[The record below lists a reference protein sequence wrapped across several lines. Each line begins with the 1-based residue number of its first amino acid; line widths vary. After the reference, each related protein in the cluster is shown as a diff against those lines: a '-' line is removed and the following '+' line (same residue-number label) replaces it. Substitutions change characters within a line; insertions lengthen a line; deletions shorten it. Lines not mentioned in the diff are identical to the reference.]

1 MKDNNLTHKFWA
13 RAVAFC
19 LFCVTAAV
27 LACCIA
33 GVVYCYS
40 KEWYD
45 AGLNVTF
52 TTEGEEW
59 DYVINGTDAIMTDK
73 TGLKELAYKNRVGM
87 IAYGFA
93 AGIAAL
99 ACFVFLLC
107 SAAHRNGTEEC
118 VPLRQDRIPYDLY
131 LLLAI
136 PLEVGLCWGLFEFLA
151 YGLDTLKAVAA
162 ALLAV
167 CIAGVFMALC
177 MTTAARIKT
186 GTLLKNTLTYRL
198 CAWIYRLCTGVK
210 TGAGRMVD
218 GIRGEWRLSLALAGY
233 LLINA
238 LFALLLLTHA
248 SFFAFLMLL
257 AINGGVLYFLLKM
270 IKQMRTLR
278 AAGQAMA
285 NGDLNYCVDTSD
297 MKREFREHGENL
309 NSISRGMAIAVNER
323 MKSERFKTELITNVS
338 HDLKTPLTSIVTYID
353 LLQKEDIQD
362 EKAKEYIDT
371 IARQSKKLKKL
382 TEDLI
387 DASKASS
394 GALNVNMERVNV
406 SELLRQSSA
415 EYGERME
422 AAGITPVVN
431 MPEEDIYVR
440 ADGRLLWRVVENLL
454 QNICKHGMPGT
465 RAYLEARTEN
475 GRAAVCFKNISQ
487 QQLNIP
493 VEELLERFVQG
504 DESRSKGGSG
514 LGLNIAESLTELMKG
529 KLKIS
534 LDGDLFKVEL
544 WFDEDKQ

>member
-19 LFCVTAAV
+19 LFCVMTAI
-27 LACCIA
+27 LACCVA

-40 KEWYD
+40 KDWYKNT
-45 AGLNVTF
+45 GLNVTF
-52 TTEGEEW
+52 TTEGDEW
-59 DYVINGTDAIMTDK
+59 DYAIDGTNAIMTDK
-73 TGLKELAYKNRVGM
+73 TGFKEFAYKNRNSMMV
-87 IAYGFA
+87 YGFI
-93 AGIAAL
+93 AGITAL
-99 ACFVFLLC
+99 VCFVFLLC
-107 SAAHRNGTEEC
+107 SAAHRSGTEDC
-118 VPLRQDRIPYDLY
+118 VPQRQDKMPYDLY
-131 LLLAI
+131 LPSAILLGT
-136 PLEVGLCWGLFEFLA
+136 GLCAMLVECVA
-151 YGLDTLKAVAA
+151 YELNTVKAVAA
-162 ALLAV
+162 ALIMACL
-167 CIAGVFMALC
+167 AGVFMALC

-186 GTLLKNTLTYRL
+186 GTLFKNTL
-198 CAWIYRLCTGVK
+198 IYRLCTGVGM
-210 TGAGRMVD
+210 GASSMLSSISGA
-218 GIRGEWRLSLALAGY
+218 WRFSLAFAGY

-238 LFALLLLTHA
+238 LLSYRLFTRGG
-248 SFFAFLMLL
+248 FFTFLILL
-257 AINGGVLYFLLKM
+257 AISGGALYFLLNM
-270 IKQMRTLR
+270 IRQMRTLS

-285 NGDLNYCVDTSD
+285 NGDLGYCVDTSG

-309 NSISRGMAIAVNER
+309 NSIGRGMAIAVNER

-394 GALNVNMERVNV
+394 GALNVNMERVNI

-422 AAGITPVVN
+422 AVNITPVVN

-454 QNICKHGMPGT
+454 QNICRHGMPGT
-465 RAYLEARTEN
+465 RAYLEAGTEN
-475 GRAAVCFKNISQ
+475 GRAVVSFKNISQ

-504 DESRSKGGSG
+504 DGSRSKGGSG
-514 LGLNIAESLTELMKG
+514 LGLSIAESLTELMKG
-529 KLKIS
+529 KLKLS
-534 LDGDLFKVEL
+534 LDGDLFKVEM

>member
-19 LFCVTAAV
+19 LFCATAAV

-40 KEWYD
+40 KEWYKT
-45 AGLNVTF
+45 GLNVTF
-52 TTEGEEW
+52 TTEGDEW
-59 DYVINGTDAIMTDK
+59 DYAIDGTNAIMTDK
-73 TGLKELAYKNRVGM
+73 TGFKEFAYKNRNSMMV
-87 IAYGFA
+87 YGFI
-93 AGIAAL
+93 AGITAL
-99 ACFVFLLC
+99 ACFVFLIC
-107 SAAHRNGTEEC
+107 SAAHRSGTEDC
-118 VPLRQDRIPYDLY
+118 VLLRQDKMPYDLY
-131 LLLAI
+131 LPSAILLGT
-136 PLEVGLCWGLFEFLA
+136 GLCAMLVECVA
-151 YGLDTLKAVAA
+151 YELNTVKAVAA
-162 ALLAV
+162 ALIMACL
-167 CIAGVFMALC
+167 AGVFMALC

-186 GTLLKNTLTYRL
+186 GTLFKNTL
-198 CAWIYRLCTGVK
+198 IYRLCTGVGM
-210 TGAGRMVD
+210 GASSMLSSISGA
-218 GIRGEWRLSLALAGY
+218 WRFSLAFAGY
-233 LLINA
+233 LLVNA
-238 LFALLLLTHA
+238 VL
-248 SFFAFLMLL
+248 SYIFFTRGGFLAFLLLL
-257 AINGGVLYFLLKM
+257 AINGGALYLLLNM
-270 IKQMRTLR
+270 IRQMRTLS

-285 NGDLNYCVDTSD
+285 NGDLGYCVDTSD

-309 NSISRGMAIAVNER
+309 NSIGRGMAIAVNER

-394 GALNVNMERVNV
+394 GALNVNMERVNI

-422 AAGITPVVN
+422 AVNITPVVN

-475 GRAAVCFKNISQ
+475 GRAVVSFKNISQ

-493 VEELLERFVQG
+493 VEDLLERFVQG
-504 DESRSKGGSG
+504 DESRSRGGSG

-529 KLKIS
+529 KLKLS

>member
-19 LFCVTAAV
+19 LFCATAAV

-40 KEWYD
+40 KEWYKT
-45 AGLNVTF
+45 GLNVTF
-52 TTEGEEW
+52 TTEGDEW
-59 DYVINGTDAIMTDK
+59 DYAIDGTNAIMTDK
-73 TGLKELAYKNRVGM
+73 TGFKEFAYKNRNSMMV
-87 IAYGFA
+87 YGFI
-93 AGIAAL
+93 AGITAL
-99 ACFVFLLC
+99 GCFVFLLC
-107 SAAHRNGTEEC
+107 SAAHKSGTEEY
-118 VPLRQDRIPYDLY
+118 VPQRQDKIPYDLY
-131 LLLAI
+131 LPSAILLGT
-136 PLEVGLCWGLFEFLA
+136 GLCAMLVECVA
-151 YGLDTLKAVAA
+151 YELNTVKAVAA
-162 ALLAV
+162 ALIMACL
-167 CIAGVFMALC
+167 AGVFMALC

-186 GTLLKNTLTYRL
+186 GTLFKNTL
-198 CAWIYRLCTGVK
+198 IYRLCTGVGM
-210 TGAGRMVD
+210 GASSMLSSISGA
-218 GIRGEWRLSLALAGY
+218 WRFSLAFAGY

-238 LFALLLLTHA
+238 LL
-248 SFFAFLMLL
+248 SYRFFTRGGFLAFLLLL
-257 AINGGVLYFLLKM
+257 AINGGSLYLLLNM
-270 IKQMRTLR
+270 IRQMRTLS

-285 NGDLNYCVDTSD
+285 NGDLSYCVDTSD

-309 NSISRGMAIAVNER
+309 NSIGRGMAIAVNER

-353 LLQKEDIQD
+353 LLKKEDIQD

-394 GALNVNMERVNV
+394 GALNVNMERVNI

-422 AAGITPVVN
+422 AVNITPVVN

-475 GRAAVCFKNISQ
+475 GRAVVSFKNISQ

-504 DESRSKGGSG
+504 DESRSRGGSG
-514 LGLNIAESLTELMKG
+514 LGLSIAESLTELMKG
-529 KLKIS
+529 KLKLS

-544 WFDEDKQ
+544 WFDEDK

>member
-19 LFCVTAAV
+19 LFCAMAAV

-33 GVVYCYS
+33 GVVYCCS
-40 KEWYD
+40 KEWYKT
-45 AGLNVTF
+45 GLNVTF

-59 DYVINGTDAIMTDK
+59 DYAIDGTNAIMTDK
-73 TGLKELAYKNRVGM
+73 TGFKEFAYKNRNSMMV
-87 IAYGFA
+87 YGFI
-93 AGIAAL
+93 AGITAL

-107 SAAHRNGTEEC
+107 SAAHRSGTEDC
-118 VPLRQDRIPYDLY
+118 VLLRQDKMPYDLY
-131 LLLAI
+131 LPSAILLGT
-136 PLEVGLCWGLFEFLA
+136 GLCAMLVECVA
-151 YGLDTLKAVAA
+151 YELNTVKAVAA
-162 ALLAV
+162 ALIMACL
-167 CIAGVFMALC
+167 AGVFMALC

-186 GTLLKNTLTYRL
+186 GTLFKNTL
-198 CAWIYRLCTGVK
+198 IYKLCTGIG
-210 TGAGRMVD
+210 TGATGFLNSIS
-218 GIRGEWRLSLALAGY
+218 GAWRFSLAFAGY

-238 LFALLLLTHA
+238 LL
-248 SFFAFLMLL
+248 SYRFFTRGGFFTFLILL
-257 AINGGVLYFLLKM
+257 AINGGALYLLLNM
-270 IKQMRTLR
+270 IRQMRTLS

-285 NGDLNYCVDTSD
+285 NGDLSYCVDTSN

-309 NSISRGMAIAVNER
+309 NSIGRGMAIAVNER

-353 LLQKEDIQD
+353 LLQKKDIQD

-394 GALNVNMERVNV
+394 GALNVNMERVNI

-422 AAGITPVVN
+422 AVNITPVVN

-475 GRAAVCFKNISQ
+475 GRAVVSFKNISQ

-504 DESRSKGGSG
+504 DESRSRGGSG
-514 LGLNIAESLTELMKG
+514 LGLSIAESLTELMKG
-529 KLKIS
+529 KLKLS

-544 WFDEDKQ
+544 WFDEEK

>member
-19 LFCVTAAV
+19 LFCATAAV

-40 KEWYD
+40 KEWYKT
-45 AGLNVTF
+45 GLNVTF
-52 TTEGEEW
+52 TTEGDEW
-59 DYVINGTDAIMTDK
+59 DYAIDGTNAIMTDK
-73 TGLKELAYKNRVGM
+73 TGFKEFAYKNRNSMMV
-87 IAYGFA
+87 YGFI
-93 AGIAAL
+93 AGITAL

-107 SAAHRNGTEEC
+107 SAAHRSGTEDC
-118 VPLRQDRIPYDLY
+118 VLLRQDKMPYDLY
-131 LLLAI
+131 LPSAILLGT
-136 PLEVGLCWGLFEFLA
+136 GLCAMLVECVA
-151 YGLDTLKAVAA
+151 YELNTVKAVAA
-162 ALLAV
+162 ALIMACL
-167 CIAGVFMALC
+167 AGVFMALC

-186 GTLLKNTLTYRL
+186 GTLFKNTL
-198 CAWIYRLCTGVK
+198 IYRLCTGVGM
-210 TGAGRMVD
+210 GASSMLSSISGA
-218 GIRGEWRLSLALAGY
+218 WRFSLAFAGY

-238 LFALLLLTHA
+238 LLSYRFFTRGGFLAFLLLIA
-248 SFFAFLMLL
+248 V
-257 AINGGVLYFLLKM
+257 NGGALYLLLNM
-270 IKQMRTLR
+270 IRQMRTLS

-285 NGDLNYCVDTSD
+285 NGDLSYCVDTSD

-309 NSISRGMAIAVNER
+309 NSIGRGMAIAVNER

-394 GALNVNMERVNV
+394 GALNVNMERVNI

-422 AAGITPVVN
+422 AVNITPVVN

-475 GRAAVCFKNISQ
+475 GRAVVSFKNISQ

-504 DESRSKGGSG
+504 DESRSRGGSG
-514 LGLNIAESLTELMKG
+514 LGLSIAESLTELMKG
-529 KLKIS
+529 KLKLS

>member
-19 LFCVTAAV
+19 LFCATAAV

-40 KEWYD
+40 KEWYNT
-45 AGLNVTF
+45 GLNVTF
-52 TTEGEEW
+52 TTEGDEW
-59 DYVINGTDAIMTDK
+59 DYAIDGTNAIMTDK
-73 TGLKELAYKNRVGM
+73 TGFKEFAYKNRNSMMV
-87 IAYGFA
+87 YGFI
-93 AGIAAL
+93 AGITAL
-99 ACFVFLLC
+99 GCFVFLLC
-107 SAAHRNGTEEC
+107 SAAHKSGTEEY
-118 VPLRQDRIPYDLY
+118 VPQRQDKIPYDLY
-131 LLLAI
+131 LPSAILLGT
-136 PLEVGLCWGLFEFLA
+136 GLCAMLVECVA
-151 YGLDTLKAVAA
+151 YELNNVKAVAA
-162 ALLAV
+162 ALIMACL
-167 CIAGVFMALC
+167 AGVFMALC

-186 GTLLKNTLTYRL
+186 GTLFKNTL
-198 CAWIYRLCTGVK
+198 IYRLCTGVGM
-210 TGAGRMVD
+210 GASSMLSSISGA
-218 GIRGEWRLSLALAGY
+218 WRFSLAFAGY

-238 LFALLLLTHA
+238 LLSYRFFTRGGFLT
-248 SFFAFLMLL
+248 FLILL
-257 AINGGVLYFLLKM
+257 AINGGALYLLLNM
-270 IKQMRTLR
+270 IRQMRTLS

-285 NGDLNYCVDTSD
+285 NGDLSYCVDTSG

-309 NSISRGMAIAVNER
+309 NSIGRGMAIAVNER

-394 GALNVNMERVNV
+394 GALNVNMERVNI

-422 AAGITPVVN
+422 AVNITPVVN

-475 GRAAVCFKNISQ
+475 GRAVVSFKNISQ

-504 DESRSKGGSG
+504 DESRSRGGSG
-514 LGLNIAESLTELMKG
+514 LGLSIAESLTELMKG
-529 KLKIS
+529 KLKLS

>member
-19 LFCVTAAV
+19 LFCATAAV

-40 KEWYD
+40 KEWYKT
-45 AGLNVTF
+45 GLNVTF
-52 TTEGEEW
+52 TTEGDEW
-59 DYVINGTDAIMTDK
+59 DYAIDGTNAIMTDK
-73 TGLKELAYKNRVGM
+73 TGFKEFAYKNRNSMMV
-87 IAYGFA
+87 YGFI
-93 AGIAAL
+93 AGITAL
-99 ACFVFLLC
+99 ACFVFLIC
-107 SAAHRNGTEEC
+107 SAAHRSGTEDC
-118 VPLRQDRIPYDLY
+118 VLLRQDKMPYDLY
-131 LLLAI
+131 LPSAILLGT
-136 PLEVGLCWGLFEFLA
+136 GLCAMLVECVA
-151 YGLDTLKAVAA
+151 YELNTVKAVAA
-162 ALLAV
+162 ALIMACL
-167 CIAGVFMALC
+167 AGVFMALC

-186 GTLLKNTLTYRL
+186 GTLFKNTL
-198 CAWIYRLCTGVK
+198 IYRLCTGVGM
-210 TGAGRMVD
+210 GASSMLSSISGA
-218 GIRGEWRLSLALAGY
+218 WRFSLAFAGY
-233 LLINA
+233 LLVNA
-238 LFALLLLTHA
+238 VL
-248 SFFAFLMLL
+248 SYIFFTRGGFLAFLLLL
-257 AINGGVLYFLLKM
+257 AINGGALYLLLNM
-270 IKQMRTLR
+270 IRQMRTLS

-285 NGDLNYCVDTSD
+285 NGDLGYCVDTSD

-309 NSISRGMAIAVNER
+309 NSIGRGMAIAVNER

-394 GALNVNMERVNV
+394 GALNVNMERVNI

-422 AAGITPVVN
+422 AVNITPVVN

-475 GRAAVCFKNISQ
+475 GRAVVSFKNISQ

-504 DESRSKGGSG
+504 DESRSRGGSG
-514 LGLNIAESLTELMKG
+514 LGLSIAESLTELMKG
-529 KLKIS
+529 KLKLS

>member
-19 LFCVTAAV
+19 LFCATAAV

-40 KEWYD
+40 KEWYKT
-45 AGLNVTF
+45 GLNVTF
-52 TTEGEEW
+52 TTEGDEW
-59 DYVINGTDAIMTDK
+59 DYAIDGTNAIMTDK
-73 TGLKELAYKNRVGM
+73 TGFKEFAYKNRNSMMV
-87 IAYGFA
+87 YGFI
-93 AGIAAL
+93 AGITAL

-107 SAAHRNGTEEC
+107 SAAHRSGTEDC
-118 VPLRQDRIPYDLY
+118 VLLRQDKMPYDLY
-131 LLLAI
+131 LPSAILLGT
-136 PLEVGLCWGLFEFLA
+136 GLCAMLVECVA
-151 YGLDTLKAVAA
+151 YELNNVKAVAA
-162 ALLAV
+162 ALIMACL
-167 CIAGVFMALC
+167 AGVFMALC

-186 GTLLKNTLTYRL
+186 GTLFKNTL
-198 CAWIYRLCTGVK
+198 IYRLCTGVGM
-210 TGAGRMVD
+210 GASSMLSSISGA
-218 GIRGEWRLSLALAGY
+218 WRFSLAFAGY

-238 LFALLLLTHA
+238 LL
-248 SFFAFLMLL
+248 SYRFFTRGGFFTFLILL
-257 AINGGVLYFLLKM
+257 AINGGALYLLLNM
-270 IKQMRTLR
+270 IRQMRTLS

-285 NGDLNYCVDTSD
+285 NGDLSYCVDTSG

-309 NSISRGMAIAVNER
+309 NSIGRGMAIAVNER

-394 GALNVNMERVNV
+394 GALNVNMERVNI

-422 AAGITPVVN
+422 AVNITPVVN

-475 GRAAVCFKNISQ
+475 GRAAVSFKNISQ

-504 DESRSKGGSG
+504 DESRSRGGSG
-514 LGLNIAESLTELMKG
+514 LGLSIAESLTELMKG
-529 KLKIS
+529 KLKLS

>member
-19 LFCVTAAV
+19 LFCATAAV

-40 KEWYD
+40 KEWYKT
-45 AGLNVTF
+45 GLNVTF
-52 TTEGEEW
+52 TTEGDEW
-59 DYVINGTDAIMTDK
+59 DYAIDGTNAIMTDK
-73 TGLKELAYKNRVGM
+73 TGFKEFAYKNRNSMMV
-87 IAYGFA
+87 YGFI
-93 AGIAAL
+93 AGITAL
-99 ACFVFLLC
+99 ACFVFLIC
-107 SAAHRNGTEEC
+107 SAAHRSGTEDC
-118 VPLRQDRIPYDLY
+118 VLLRQDKMPYDLY
-131 LLLAI
+131 LPSAILLGT
-136 PLEVGLCWGLFEFLA
+136 GLCAMLVECVA
-151 YGLDTLKAVAA
+151 YELNTVKAVAA
-162 ALLAV
+162 ALIMACL
-167 CIAGVFMALC
+167 AGVFMALC

-186 GTLLKNTLTYRL
+186 GTLFKNTL
-198 CAWIYRLCTGVK
+198 IYRLCTGVGM
-210 TGAGRMVD
+210 GASSMLSSISGA
-218 GIRGEWRLSLALAGY
+218 WRFSLAFAGY
-233 LLINA
+233 LLVNA
-238 LFALLLLTHA
+238 VL
-248 SFFAFLMLL
+248 SYIFFTRGGFLAFLLLL
-257 AINGGVLYFLLKM
+257 AINGGALYLLLNM
-270 IKQMRTLR
+270 IRQMRTLS

-285 NGDLNYCVDTSD
+285 NGDLGYCVDTSD

-309 NSISRGMAIAVNER
+309 NSIGRGMAIAVNER
-323 MKSERFKTELITNVS
+323 MKSERFKTEFITNVS

-394 GALNVNMERVNV
+394 GALNVNMERVNI

-422 AAGITPVVN
+422 AVNITPVVN

-454 QNICKHGMPGT
+454 QNICRHGMPGT

-475 GRAAVCFKNISQ
+475 GRAVVSFKNISQ

-504 DESRSKGGSG
+504 DESRSRGGSG
-514 LGLNIAESLTELMKG
+514 LGLSIAESLTELMKG
-529 KLKIS
+529 KLKLS
-534 LDGDLFKVEL
+534 LDGDLFKVEM
-544 WFDEDKQ
+544 WFDEEK

>member
-1 MKDNNLTHKFWA
+1 MRDNNLTHKFWA
-13 RAVAFC
+13 RAVAFF
-19 LFCVTAAV
+19 LFCATAAV

-40 KEWYD
+40 KEWYKT
-45 AGLNVTF
+45 GLNVTF
-52 TTEGEEW
+52 TTEGDEW
-59 DYVINGTDAIMTDK
+59 DYAIDGTNAIMTDK
-73 TGLKELAYKNRVGM
+73 TGFKEFAYKNRNSMMV
-87 IAYGFA
+87 YGFI
-93 AGIAAL
+93 AGITAL
-99 ACFVFLLC
+99 GCFVFLLC
-107 SAAHRNGTEEC
+107 SAAHKSGTEEY
-118 VPLRQDRIPYDLY
+118 VPQRQDKMPYDLY
-131 LLLAI
+131 LPSTILLGT
-136 PLEVGLCWGLFEFLA
+136 GLCAMLVECVA
-151 YGLDTLKAVAA
+151 YELNTVKAVAA
-162 ALLAV
+162 AVIMACL
-167 CIAGVFMALC
+167 AGVFMALC

-186 GTLLKNTLTYRL
+186 GTLFKNTL
-198 CAWIYRLCTGVK
+198 IYRLCTGVGM
-210 TGAGRMVD
+210 GASSMLSSISGA
-218 GIRGEWRLSLALAGY
+218 WRFSLAFAGY

-238 LFALLLLTHA
+238 LL
-248 SFFAFLMLL
+248 SYRFFTRGGFFTFLILL
-257 AINGGVLYFLLKM
+257 AINGGALYLLLNM
-270 IKQMRTLR
+270 IRQMRTLS

-285 NGDLNYCVDTSD
+285 NGDLSYCVDTSD

-309 NSISRGMAIAVNER
+309 NSIGRGMAIAVNER

-362 EKAKEYIDT
+362 EKAKEYIET

-394 GALNVNMERVNV
+394 GALNVNMERVNI

-422 AAGITPVVN
+422 AVNITPVVN

-465 RAYLEARTEN
+465 RAYLEARTED
-475 GRAAVCFKNISQ
+475 GRAVVSFKNISQ

-504 DESRSKGGSG
+504 DGSRSRGGSG
-514 LGLNIAESLTELMKG
+514 LGLSIAESLTELMKG
-529 KLKIS
+529 KLKLS

>member
-19 LFCVTAAV
+19 LFCVMTAI
-27 LACCIA
+27 LACSIA

-40 KEWYD
+40 KEWYKT
-45 AGLNVTF
+45 GLNVTF
-52 TTEGEEW
+52 TTEGDEW
-59 DYVINGTDAIMTDK
+59 DYAIDGTNAIMTDK
-73 TGLKELAYKNRVGM
+73 TGFKEFAYKNRNSMMV
-87 IAYGFA
+87 YGFI
-93 AGIAAL
+93 AGIIAL

-107 SAAHRNGTEEC
+107 SAAHRSGTENC
-118 VPLRQDRIPYDLY
+118 VLLRQDKMPYDLY
-131 LLLAI
+131 LPSAILLGT
-136 PLEVGLCWGLFEFLA
+136 GLCAMLVECVA
-151 YGLDTLKAVAA
+151 YGLNTVKAVAA
-162 ALLAV
+162 ALIMACL
-167 CIAGVFMALC
+167 AGVFMALC

-186 GTLLKNTLTYRL
+186 GTLFKNTL
-198 CAWIYRLCTGVK
+198 IYRLCTGVGM
-210 TGAGRMVD
+210 GASSMMSSISGA
-218 GIRGEWRLSLALAGY
+218 WRLSLAFAGY

-238 LFALLLLTHA
+238 LF
-248 SFFAFLMLL
+248 SYRFFTCGGFFTFLILL
-257 AINGGVLYFLLKM
+257 AINGGALYFLLNM

-285 NGDLNYCVDTSD
+285 NGDLGYCVDTSD

-309 NSISRGMAIAVNER
+309 NSIGRGMAIAVNER

-394 GALNVNMERVNV
+394 GALNVNMERVNI

-422 AAGITPVVN
+422 AVNITPVVN

-475 GRAAVCFKNISQ
+475 GRAVVSFKNISQ

-529 KLKIS
+529 KLKLS

>member
-19 LFCVTAAV
+19 LFCATAAV

-40 KEWYD
+40 KEWYKT
-45 AGLNVTF
+45 GLNVTF
-52 TTEGEEW
+52 TTEGDEW
-59 DYVINGTDAIMTDK
+59 DYAIDGTNAIMTDK
-73 TGLKELAYKNRVGM
+73 TGFKEFAYKNRNSMMV
-87 IAYGFA
+87 YGFI
-93 AGIAAL
+93 AGITAL

-107 SAAHRNGTEEC
+107 SAAHRSGTEDC
-118 VPLRQDRIPYDLY
+118 VLLRQDKMPYDLY
-131 LLLAI
+131 LPSAILLGT
-136 PLEVGLCWGLFEFLA
+136 GLCAMLVECVA
-151 YGLDTLKAVAA
+151 YELNTVKAVAA
-162 ALLAV
+162 ALIMACL
-167 CIAGVFMALC
+167 AGVFMALC

-186 GTLLKNTLTYRL
+186 GTLFKNTL
-198 CAWIYRLCTGVK
+198 IYRLCTGVGM
-210 TGAGRMVD
+210 GASSMLSSISGA
-218 GIRGEWRLSLALAGY
+218 WRFSLAFAGY

-238 LFALLLLTHA
+238 LL
-248 SFFAFLMLL
+248 SYRFFTRGGFFTFLILL
-257 AINGGVLYFLLKM
+257 AINGGALYLLLNM
-270 IKQMRTLR
+270 IRQMRTLS

-285 NGDLNYCVDTSD
+285 NGDLSYCVDTSG

-309 NSISRGMAIAVNER
+309 NSIGRGMAIAVNER

-394 GALNVNMERVNV
+394 GALNVNMERVNI

-422 AAGITPVVN
+422 AVNITPVVN

-475 GRAAVCFKNISQ
+475 GRAVVCFKNISQ

-504 DESRSKGGSG
+504 DESRSRGGSG
-514 LGLNIAESLTELMKG
+514 LGLSIAESLTELMKG
-529 KLKIS
+529 KLKLS

>member
-19 LFCVTAAV
+19 LFCAMAAV

-33 GVVYCYS
+33 GVVYCCS
-40 KEWYD
+40 KEWYKT
-45 AGLNVTF
+45 GLNVTF

-59 DYVINGTDAIMTDK
+59 DYAIDGTNAIMTDK
-73 TGLKELAYKNRVGM
+73 TGFKEFAYKNRNSMMV
-87 IAYGFA
+87 YGFI
-93 AGIAAL
+93 AGITAL
-99 ACFVFLLC
+99 GCFVFLLC
-107 SAAHRNGTEEC
+107 SAAHMSGTEDC
-118 VPLRQDRIPYDLY
+118 VLLRQDKMPYDLY
-131 LLLAI
+131 LPSAILLGT
-136 PLEVGLCWGLFEFLA
+136 GLCAMLVECVA
-151 YGLDTLKAVAA
+151 YELNTVKAVAA
-162 ALLAV
+162 ALIMACL
-167 CIAGVFMALC
+167 AGVFMALC

-186 GTLLKNTLTYRL
+186 GTLFKNTL
-198 CAWIYRLCTGVK
+198 IYKLCTGIG
-210 TGAGRMVD
+210 TGATGFLNSIS
-218 GIRGEWRLSLALAGY
+218 GAWRFSLAFAGY

-238 LFALLLLTHA
+238 VLSYRFFTRGGFLT
-248 SFFAFLMLL
+248 FLILL
-257 AINGGVLYFLLKM
+257 AVNGGALYFLLKM
-270 IKQMRTLR
+270 IKQMRTLS

-285 NGDLNYCVDTSD
+285 NGDLSYCVDTSD

-309 NSISRGMAIAVNER
+309 NSIGRGMAIAVNER

-362 EKAKEYIDT
+362 EKAKEYINT

-394 GALNVNMERVNV
+394 GVLNVNMERVNI

-422 AAGITPVVN
+422 AVNITPVVN

-475 GRAAVCFKNISQ
+475 GRAVVSFKNISQ

-504 DESRSKGGSG
+504 DGSRSGGGSG
-514 LGLNIAESLTELMKG
+514 LGLSIAESLTELMKG
-529 KLKIS
+529 KLKLS

-544 WFDEDKQ
+544 WFDEEKQ

>member
-19 LFCVTAAV
+19 LFCATAAV

-40 KEWYD
+40 KEWYKT
-45 AGLNVTF
+45 GLNVTF
-52 TTEGEEW
+52 TTEGDEW
-59 DYVINGTDAIMTDK
+59 DYAIDGTNAIMTDK
-73 TGLKELAYKNRVGM
+73 TGFKEFAYKNRNSMMV
-87 IAYGFA
+87 YGFI
-93 AGIAAL
+93 AGITAL
-99 ACFVFLLC
+99 GCFVFLLC
-107 SAAHRNGTEEC
+107 SAAHRSGTEDC
-118 VPLRQDRIPYDLY
+118 VLLRQDKMPYDLY
-131 LLLAI
+131 LTAAILLGT
-136 PLEVGLCWGLFEFLA
+136 GLCAMLVECVA
-151 YGLDTLKAVAA
+151 YELNTVKAVAA
-162 ALLAV
+162 ALIMACL
-167 CIAGVFMALC
+167 AGVFMALC

-186 GTLLKNTLTYRL
+186 GTLFKNTL
-198 CAWIYRLCTGVK
+198 IYRLCTGVGM
-210 TGAGRMVD
+210 GASSMLSSISGA
-218 GIRGEWRLSLALAGY
+218 WRFSLAFAGY

-238 LFALLLLTHA
+238 LL
-248 SFFAFLMLL
+248 SYRFFTRGGFFTFLILL
-257 AINGGVLYFLLKM
+257 AINGGALYLLLNM
-270 IKQMRTLR
+270 IRQMRTLS

-285 NGDLNYCVDTSD
+285 NGDLGYCVDTSD

-309 NSISRGMAIAVNER
+309 NSIGRGMAIAVNER

-394 GALNVNMERVNV
+394 GALNVNMERVNI

-422 AAGITPVVN
+422 AVNITPVVN

-475 GRAAVCFKNISQ
+475 GRAVVSFKNISQ

-504 DESRSKGGSG
+504 DESRSRGGSG
-514 LGLNIAESLTELMKG
+514 LGLSIAESLTELMKG
-529 KLKIS
+529 KLKLS

>member
-19 LFCVTAAV
+19 LFCATAAV

-40 KEWYD
+40 KEWYKT
-45 AGLNVTF
+45 GLNVTF
-52 TTEGEEW
+52 TTEGDEW
-59 DYVINGTDAIMTDK
+59 DYAIDGTNAIMTDK
-73 TGLKELAYKNRVGM
+73 TGFKEFAYKNRNSMMV
-87 IAYGFA
+87 YGFI
-93 AGIAAL
+93 AGITAL

-107 SAAHRNGTEEC
+107 SAAHRSGTEDC
-118 VPLRQDRIPYDLY
+118 VLLRQDKMPYDLY
-131 LLLAI
+131 LPSAILLGT
-136 PLEVGLCWGLFEFLA
+136 GLCAMLVECVA
-151 YGLDTLKAVAA
+151 YELNTVKAVAA
-162 ALLAV
+162 ALIMACL
-167 CIAGVFMALC
+167 AGVFMALC

-186 GTLLKNTLTYRL
+186 GTLFKNTL
-198 CAWIYRLCTGVK
+198 IYRLCTGVGM
-210 TGAGRMVD
+210 GASSMLSSISGA
-218 GIRGEWRLSLALAGY
+218 WRFSLAFAGY

-238 LFALLLLTHA
+238 LLSYRFFTRGGFFTFLLLIA
-248 SFFAFLMLL
+248 V
-257 AINGGVLYFLLKM
+257 NGGALYLLLNM
-270 IKQMRTLR
+270 IRQMRTLS

-285 NGDLNYCVDTSD
+285 NGDLSYCVDTSD

-309 NSISRGMAIAVNER
+309 NSIGRGMAIAVNER

-394 GALNVNMERVNV
+394 GALNVNMERVNI

-422 AAGITPVVN
+422 AVNITPVVN

-475 GRAAVCFKNISQ
+475 GRAVVSFKNISQ

-504 DESRSKGGSG
+504 DESRSRGGSG
-514 LGLNIAESLTELMKG
+514 LGLSIAESLTELMKG
-529 KLKIS
+529 KLKLS

>member
-1 MKDNNLTHKFWA
+1 MGASSMLSS
-13 RAVAFC
+13 
-19 LFCVTAAV
+19 
-27 LACCIA
+27 IS
-33 GVVYCYS
+33 G
-40 KEWYD
+40 
-45 AGLNVTF
+45 
-52 TTEGEEW
+52 
-59 DYVINGTDAIMTDK
+59 
-73 TGLKELAYKNRVGM
+73 
-87 IAYGFA
+87 
-93 AGIAAL
+93 
-99 ACFVFLLC
+99 
-107 SAAHRNGTEEC
+107 
-118 VPLRQDRIPYDLY
+118 
-131 LLLAI
+131 
-136 PLEVGLCWGLFEFLA
+136 
-151 YGLDTLKAVAA
+151 
-162 ALLAV
+162 
-167 CIAGVFMALC
+167 
-177 MTTAARIKT
+177 
-186 GTLLKNTLTYRL
+186 
-198 CAWIYRLCTGVK
+198 AWRF
-210 TGAGRMVD
+210 
-218 GIRGEWRLSLALAGY
+218 SLAFAGY

-238 LFALLLLTHA
+238 LLSYRFFTRGGFLAFLLLIA
-248 SFFAFLMLL
+248 V
-257 AINGGVLYFLLKM
+257 NGGALYFLLNM
-270 IKQMRTLR
+270 IRQMRTLS

-285 NGDLNYCVDTSD
+285 NGDLSYCVDTSD

-309 NSISRGMAIAVNER
+309 NSIGRGMAIAVNER

-394 GALNVNMERVNV
+394 GALNVNMERVNI

-422 AAGITPVVN
+422 AVNITPVVN

-454 QNICKHGMPGT
+454 QNICRHGMPGT

-475 GRAAVCFKNISQ
+475 GRAVVSFKNISQ

-504 DESRSKGGSG
+504 DESRSRGGSG
-514 LGLNIAESLTELMKG
+514 LGLSIAESLTELMKG
-529 KLKIS
+529 KLKLS

>member
-19 LFCVTAAV
+19 LFCATAAV

-40 KEWYD
+40 KEWYKT
-45 AGLNVTF
+45 GLNVTF
-52 TTEGEEW
+52 TTEGDEW
-59 DYVINGTDAIMTDK
+59 NYAIDGTNAIMTDK
-73 TGLKELAYKNRVGM
+73 TGFKEFAYKNRNSMMV
-87 IAYGFA
+87 YGFI
-93 AGIAAL
+93 AGITAL

-107 SAAHRNGTEEC
+107 SAAHRSGTEDC
-118 VPLRQDRIPYDLY
+118 VLLRQDKMPYDLY
-131 LLLAI
+131 LPSAILLGT
-136 PLEVGLCWGLFEFLA
+136 GLCAMLVECVA
-151 YGLDTLKAVAA
+151 YELNTVKAVAA
-162 ALLAV
+162 AVILA
-167 CIAGVFMALC
+167 CLAGVFMALC

-186 GTLLKNTLTYRL
+186 GTLFKNTL
-198 CAWIYRLCTGVK
+198 IYRLCTGVGM
-210 TGAGRMVD
+210 GASSMLSSISGA
-218 GIRGEWRLSLALAGY
+218 WRFSLAFAGY

-238 LFALLLLTHA
+238 LLSYRFFTRGGFLAFLLLIA
-248 SFFAFLMLL
+248 V
-257 AINGGVLYFLLKM
+257 NGGALYFLLNM
-270 IKQMRTLR
+270 IRQMRTLS

-285 NGDLNYCVDTSD
+285 NGDLSYCVDTSD

-309 NSISRGMAIAVNER
+309 NSIGRGMAIAVNER

-394 GALNVNMERVNV
+394 GALNVNMERVNI

-422 AAGITPVVN
+422 AVNITPVVN

-475 GRAAVCFKNISQ
+475 GRAVVSFKNISQ

-504 DESRSKGGSG
+504 DGSRSRGGSG
-514 LGLNIAESLTELMKG
+514 LGLSIAESLTELMKG
-529 KLKIS
+529 KLKLS

>member
-19 LFCVTAAV
+19 LFCVMTAI

-40 KEWYD
+40 KEWYKT
-45 AGLNVTF
+45 GLNVTF
-52 TTEGEEW
+52 TTEGDEW
-59 DYVINGTDAIMTDK
+59 DYAIDGTNAIMTDK
-73 TGLKELAYKNRVGM
+73 TGFKEFAYKNRNSMMV
-87 IAYGFA
+87 YGFI
-93 AGIAAL
+93 AGITAL

-107 SAAHRNGTEEC
+107 SAAHRSGTEDC
-118 VPLRQDRIPYDLY
+118 VLLRQDKMPYDLY
-131 LLLAI
+131 LPSAILLGT
-136 PLEVGLCWGLFEFLA
+136 GLCAMLVECVA
-151 YGLDTLKAVAA
+151 YELNNVKAVAA
-162 ALLAV
+162 ALIMACL
-167 CIAGVFMALC
+167 AGVFMALC

-186 GTLLKNTLTYRL
+186 GTLFKNTL
-198 CAWIYRLCTGVK
+198 IYRLCTGVGM
-210 TGAGRMVD
+210 GASSMLSSISGA
-218 GIRGEWRLSLALAGY
+218 WRFSLAFAGY

-238 LFALLLLTHA
+238 LLSYRFFTCGGFLTFLILLAVNGGALYLLL
-248 SFFAFLMLL
+248 
-257 AINGGVLYFLLKM
+257 NM
-270 IKQMRTLR
+270 IRQMRTLS

-285 NGDLNYCVDTSD
+285 NGDLSYCVDTSD

-309 NSISRGMAIAVNER
+309 NSIGRGMSIAVNER

-394 GALNVNMERVNV
+394 GALNVNMERVNI

-422 AAGITPVVN
+422 AVNITPVVN

-475 GRAAVCFKNISQ
+475 GRAVVSFKNISQ

-504 DESRSKGGSG
+504 DESRSRGGSG
-514 LGLNIAESLTELMKG
+514 LGLSIAESLTELMKG
-529 KLKIS
+529 KLKLS

>member
-19 LFCVTAAV
+19 LFCATAAV

-40 KEWYD
+40 KEWYKT
-45 AGLNVTF
+45 GLNVTF
-52 TTEGEEW
+52 TTEGDEW
-59 DYVINGTDAIMTDK
+59 DYAIDGTNAIMTDK
-73 TGLKELAYKNRVGM
+73 TGFKEFAYKNRNSMMV
-87 IAYGFA
+87 YGFI
-93 AGIAAL
+93 AGITAL
-99 ACFVFLLC
+99 ACFVFLIC
-107 SAAHRNGTEEC
+107 SAAHRSGTEDC
-118 VPLRQDRIPYDLY
+118 VLLRQDKMPYDLY
-131 LLLAI
+131 LPSAILLGT
-136 PLEVGLCWGLFEFLA
+136 GLCAMLVECVA
-151 YGLDTLKAVAA
+151 YELNTVKAVAA
-162 ALLAV
+162 ALIMACL
-167 CIAGVFMALC
+167 AGVFMALC

-186 GTLLKNTLTYRL
+186 GTLFKNTL
-198 CAWIYRLCTGVK
+198 IYRLCTGVGM
-210 TGAGRMVD
+210 GASSMLSSISGA
-218 GIRGEWRLSLALAGY
+218 WRFSLAFAGY

-238 LFALLLLTHA
+238 LLSYRFFTRGGFLT
-248 SFFAFLMLL
+248 FLILL
-257 AINGGVLYFLLKM
+257 AINGGALYLLLNM
-270 IKQMRTLR
+270 IRQMRTLS

-285 NGDLNYCVDTSD
+285 NGDLSYCVDTSG

-309 NSISRGMAIAVNER
+309 NSIGRGMAIAVNER

-394 GALNVNMERVNV
+394 GALNVNMERVNI

-422 AAGITPVVN
+422 AVNITPVVN

-475 GRAAVCFKNISQ
+475 GRAVVSFKNISQ

-504 DESRSKGGSG
+504 DESRSRGGSG

-529 KLKIS
+529 KLKLS

>member
-19 LFCVTAAV
+19 LFCATAAV

-40 KEWYD
+40 KEWYKT
-45 AGLNVTF
+45 GLNVTF
-52 TTEGEEW
+52 TTEGDEW
-59 DYVINGTDAIMTDK
+59 DYAIDGTNAIMTDK
-73 TGLKELAYKNRVGM
+73 TGFKEFAYKNRNSMMV
-87 IAYGFA
+87 YGFI
-93 AGIAAL
+93 AGITAL
-99 ACFVFLLC
+99 GCFVFLLC
-107 SAAHRNGTEEC
+107 SAAHRSGTEDC
-118 VPLRQDRIPYDLY
+118 VLLRQDKIPYDLY
-131 LLLAI
+131 LPSAILLGT
-136 PLEVGLCWGLFEFLA
+136 GLCAMLVECVA
-151 YGLDTLKAVAA
+151 YELNTVKAVAA
-162 ALLAV
+162 ALIMACL
-167 CIAGVFMALC
+167 AGVFMALC

-186 GTLLKNTLTYRL
+186 GTLFKNTL
-198 CAWIYRLCTGVK
+198 IYRLCTGVGM
-210 TGAGRMVD
+210 GASSMLSSISGA
-218 GIRGEWRLSLALAGY
+218 WRFSLAFAGY

-238 LFALLLLTHA
+238 LLSYRFFTRGGFLAFLLLIA
-248 SFFAFLMLL
+248 V
-257 AINGGVLYFLLKM
+257 NGGALYLLLNM
-270 IKQMRTLR
+270 IRQMRTLS

-285 NGDLNYCVDTSD
+285 NGDLGYCVDTSD

-309 NSISRGMAIAVNER
+309 NSIGRGMAIAVNER

-394 GALNVNMERVNV
+394 GALNVNMERVNI

-422 AAGITPVVN
+422 AVNIMPVVN

-475 GRAAVCFKNISQ
+475 GRAVVSFKNISQ

-504 DESRSKGGSG
+504 DESRSRGGSG
-514 LGLNIAESLTELMKG
+514 LGLSIAESLTELMKG
-529 KLKIS
+529 KLKLS

>member
-19 LFCVTAAV
+19 LFCATAAV
-27 LACCIA
+27 LACCVA

-40 KEWYD
+40 KEWYKNT
-45 AGLNVTF
+45 GLNVTF
-52 TTEGEEW
+52 TTEGDEW
-59 DYVINGTDAIMTDK
+59 DYAIDGTNAIMTDK
-73 TGLKELAYKNRVGM
+73 TGFKEFAYKNRNSMMV
-87 IAYGFA
+87 YGFI
-93 AGIAAL
+93 AGITAL

-107 SAAHRNGTEEC
+107 SAAHRSGTEDC
-118 VPLRQDRIPYDLY
+118 VLLRQDKMPYDLY
-131 LLLAI
+131 LPSAILLGT
-136 PLEVGLCWGLFEFLA
+136 GLCAMLVECVA
-151 YGLDTLKAVAA
+151 YELNTVKAVAA
-162 ALLAV
+162 ALIMACL
-167 CIAGVFMALC
+167 AGVFMALC

-186 GTLLKNTLTYRL
+186 GTLFKNTL
-198 CAWIYRLCTGVK
+198 IYRLCTGVGM
-210 TGAGRMVD
+210 GASSMLSSISGA
-218 GIRGEWRLSLALAGY
+218 WRFSLAFAGY

-238 LFALLLLTHA
+238 LLSYRFFTRGGFLAFLLLIA
-248 SFFAFLMLL
+248 V
-257 AINGGVLYFLLKM
+257 NGAALYFLLNM
-270 IKQMRTLR
+270 IRQMRTLS

-285 NGDLNYCVDTSD
+285 NGDLSYCVDTSG

-309 NSISRGMAIAVNER
+309 NSIGRGMAIAVNER

-394 GALNVNMERVNV
+394 GALNVNMERVNI

-422 AAGITPVVN
+422 AVNITPVVN

-454 QNICKHGMPGT
+454 QNICRHGMPGT

-475 GRAAVCFKNISQ
+475 GRAVVSFKNISQ

-504 DESRSKGGSG
+504 DESRSRGGSG
-514 LGLNIAESLTELMKG
+514 LGLSIAESLTELMKG
-529 KLKIS
+529 KLKLS

>member
-19 LFCVTAAV
+19 LFCATAAV

-40 KEWYD
+40 KEWYKT
-45 AGLNVTF
+45 GLNVTF
-52 TTEGEEW
+52 TTEGDEW
-59 DYVINGTDAIMTDK
+59 DYAIDGTNAIMTDK
-73 TGLKELAYKNRVGM
+73 TGFKEFAYKNRNSMMV
-87 IAYGFA
+87 YGFI
-93 AGIAAL
+93 AGITAL
-99 ACFVFLLC
+99 ACFVFLIC
-107 SAAHRNGTEEC
+107 SAAHRSGTEDC
-118 VPLRQDRIPYDLY
+118 VLLRQDKMPYDLY
-131 LLLAI
+131 LPSAILLGT
-136 PLEVGLCWGLFEFLA
+136 GLCAMLVECVA
-151 YGLDTLKAVAA
+151 YELNTVKAVAA
-162 ALLAV
+162 ALIMACL
-167 CIAGVFMALC
+167 AGVFMALC

-186 GTLLKNTLTYRL
+186 GTLFKNTL
-198 CAWIYRLCTGVK
+198 IYRLCTGVGM
-210 TGAGRMVD
+210 GASSMLSSISGA
-218 GIRGEWRLSLALAGY
+218 WRFSLAFAGY
-233 LLINA
+233 LLVNA
-238 LFALLLLTHA
+238 VL
-248 SFFAFLMLL
+248 SYIFFTRGGFLAFLLLL
-257 AINGGVLYFLLKM
+257 AINGGALYLLLNM
-270 IKQMRTLR
+270 IRQMRTLS

-285 NGDLNYCVDTSD
+285 NGDLGYCVDTSD

-309 NSISRGMAIAVNER
+309 NSIGRGMAIAVNER

-394 GALNVNMERVNV
+394 GALNVNMERVNI

-415 EYGERME
+415 EYGERVE
-422 AAGITPVVN
+422 AVNITPVVN

-475 GRAAVCFKNISQ
+475 GRAVVSFKNISQ

-504 DESRSKGGSG
+504 DESRSRGGSG
-514 LGLNIAESLTELMKG
+514 LGLSIAESLTELMKG
-529 KLKIS
+529 KLKLS

-544 WFDEDKQ
+544 WFDEEKQ

>member
-13 RAVAFC
+13 RAVAFF
-19 LFCVTAAV
+19 LFCATAAV

-40 KEWYD
+40 KDWYKNT
-45 AGLNVTF
+45 GLNVTF
-52 TTEGEEW
+52 TAEGDDW
-59 DYVINGTDAIMTDK
+59 GYYIDGANAVITDK
-73 TGLKELAYKNRVGM
+73 TGLKELAYKNRNSMMV
-87 IAYGFA
+87 YGFI
-93 AGIAAL
+93 AGITAL

-107 SAAHRNGTEEC
+107 SAAHRSGTEDC
-118 VPLRQDRIPYDLY
+118 VLLRQDKMPYDLY
-131 LLLAI
+131 LPSAILLGT
-136 PLEVGLCWGLFEFLA
+136 GLCAMLVECVA
-151 YGLDTLKAVAA
+151 YELNTVKAVAA
-162 ALLAV
+162 ALIMACL
-167 CIAGVFMALC
+167 AGVFMALC

-186 GTLLKNTLTYRL
+186 GTLFKNTL
-198 CAWIYRLCTGVK
+198 IYRLCTGVGM
-210 TGAGRMVD
+210 GASSMLSSISGA
-218 GIRGEWRLSLALAGY
+218 WRFSLAFAGY

-238 LFALLLLTHA
+238 LLSYRFFTRGGFLT
-248 SFFAFLMLL
+248 FLILL
-257 AINGGVLYFLLKM
+257 AVNVGALYFLLNM
-270 IKQMRTLR
+270 IRQMRTLS

-285 NGDLNYCVDTSD
+285 NGDLSYCVDTSG

-309 NSISRGMAIAVNER
+309 NSIGRGMAIAVNER

-362 EKAKEYIDT
+362 EKAKEYINT

-394 GALNVNMERVNV
+394 GALNVNMERVNI

-422 AAGITPVVN
+422 AVNITPVVN

-454 QNICKHGMPGT
+454 QNICRHGMPGT

-475 GRAAVCFKNISQ
+475 GRAVVSFKNISQ

-504 DESRSKGGSG
+504 DESRSRGGSG
-514 LGLNIAESLTELMKG
+514 LGLSIAESLTELMKG
-529 KLKIS
+529 KLKLS
-534 LDGDLFKVEL
+534 LDGDLFKVEM
-544 WFDEDKQ
+544 WFDEDK

>member
-19 LFCVTAAV
+19 LFCATAAV

-40 KEWYD
+40 KEWYKT
-45 AGLNVTF
+45 GLNVTF
-52 TTEGEEW
+52 TTEGDEW
-59 DYVINGTDAIMTDK
+59 DYAIDGTNAIMTDK
-73 TGLKELAYKNRVGM
+73 TGFKEFAYKNRNSMMV
-87 IAYGFA
+87 YGFI
-93 AGIAAL
+93 AGITAL
-99 ACFVFLLC
+99 GCFVFLLC
-107 SAAHRNGTEEC
+107 SAAHRSGTEDC
-118 VPLRQDRIPYDLY
+118 VLLRQDKIPYDLY
-131 LLLAI
+131 LPSAILLGT
-136 PLEVGLCWGLFEFLA
+136 GLCAMLVECVA
-151 YGLDTLKAVAA
+151 YELNTVKAVAA
-162 ALLAV
+162 ALIMACL
-167 CIAGVFMALC
+167 AGVFMALC

-186 GTLLKNTLTYRL
+186 GTLFKNTL
-198 CAWIYRLCTGVK
+198 IYRLCTGVGM
-210 TGAGRMVD
+210 GASSMLSSISGA
-218 GIRGEWRLSLALAGY
+218 WRFSLAFAGY

-238 LFALLLLTHA
+238 LL
-248 SFFAFLMLL
+248 SYRFFTRGGFFTFLILL
-257 AINGGVLYFLLKM
+257 AINGGALYLLLNM
-270 IKQMRTLR
+270 IRQMRTLS

-285 NGDLNYCVDTSD
+285 NGDLSYCVDTSG

-309 NSISRGMAIAVNER
+309 NSIGRGMAIAVNER

-394 GALNVNMERVNV
+394 GALNVNMERVNI

-422 AAGITPVVN
+422 AVNITPVVN

-454 QNICKHGMPGT
+454 QNICRHGMPGT

-475 GRAAVCFKNISQ
+475 GRAVVSFKNISQ

-504 DESRSKGGSG
+504 DESRSRGGSG
-514 LGLNIAESLTELMKG
+514 LGLSIAESLTELMKG
-529 KLKIS
+529 KLKLS

>member
-13 RAVAFC
+13 RAVAFF
-19 LFCVTAAV
+19 LFCATAAV

-40 KEWYD
+40 KDWYKNT
-45 AGLNVTF
+45 GLNVTF
-52 TTEGEEW
+52 TAEGDDW
-59 DYVINGTDAIMTDK
+59 GYYIDGANAVITDK
-73 TGLKELAYKNRVGM
+73 TGLKELAYKNRNSM
-87 IAYGFA
+87 MAYGFMA
-93 AGIAAL
+93 AVCAL
-99 ACFVFLLC
+99 GCFVFLLC
-107 SAAHRNGTEEC
+107 SAAHKSGTEEC
-118 VPLRQDRIPYDLY
+118 MPLRQDKIPYDLY
-131 LLLAI
+131 LTAAILLGI
-136 PLEVGLCWGLFEFLA
+136 GLCAMLA
-151 YGLDTLKAVAA
+151 ECAAYKLNAAKAVAA
-162 ALLAV
+162 AVILA
-167 CIAGVFMALC
+167 CLAGVFMALC

-186 GTLLKNTLTYRL
+186 GTLFKNTL
-198 CAWIYRLCTGVK
+198 IYRLCTGVGM
-210 TGAGRMVD
+210 GASSMLSSISGA
-218 GIRGEWRLSLALAGY
+218 WRFSLAFAGY

-238 LFALLLLTHA
+238 LLSYRFFTRGGFLTFLLLIA
-248 SFFAFLMLL
+248 V
-257 AINGGVLYFLLKM
+257 NGGALYLLLNM
-270 IKQMRTLR
+270 IRQMRTLS

-285 NGDLNYCVDTSD
+285 NGDLSYCVDTSN

-309 NSISRGMAIAVNER
+309 NSIGRGMAIAVNER

-394 GALNVNMERVNV
+394 GALNVNMERVNI

-422 AAGITPVVN
+422 AVNITPVVN

-475 GRAAVCFKNISQ
+475 GRAVVSFKNISQ

-504 DESRSKGGSG
+504 DESRSRGGSG
-514 LGLNIAESLTELMKG
+514 LGLSIAESLTELMKG
-529 KLKIS
+529 KLKLS

>member
-13 RAVAFC
+13 RALAFC
-19 LFCVTAAV
+19 LFCVMTAV

-40 KEWYD
+40 KEWYKT
-45 AGLNVTF
+45 GLNVTF
-52 TTEGEEW
+52 TTEGDEW
-59 DYVINGTDAIMTDK
+59 DYAIDGTNAIMTDK
-73 TGLKELAYKNRVGM
+73 TGFKEFAYKNRNSMMV
-87 IAYGFA
+87 YGFI
-93 AGIAAL
+93 AGITAL

-107 SAAHRNGTEEC
+107 SAAHRSGTEDC
-118 VPLRQDRIPYDLY
+118 VLLRQDKIPYDLY
-131 LLLAI
+131 LPSAILLGT
-136 PLEVGLCWGLFEFLA
+136 GLCAMLVECVA
-151 YGLDTLKAVAA
+151 YGLNTVKAVAA
-162 ALLAV
+162 ALIMACL
-167 CIAGVFMALC
+167 AGVFMALC

-186 GTLLKNTLTYRL
+186 GTLFKNTL
-198 CAWIYRLCTGVK
+198 IYRFCTGVGM
-210 TGAGRMVD
+210 GASSMLSSISGA
-218 GIRGEWRLSLALAGY
+218 WRFSLAFAGY

-238 LFALLLLTHA
+238 LF
-248 SFFAFLMLL
+248 SYRFFTRGGFFTFLILL
-257 AINGGVLYFLLKM
+257 AINGGALYFLLNM

-285 NGDLNYCVDTSD
+285 NGDLGYCVDTSD

-309 NSISRGMAIAVNER
+309 NSIGRGMAIAVNER

-394 GALNVNMERVNV
+394 GALNVNMERVNI

-422 AAGITPVVN
+422 AVNITPVVN

-475 GRAAVCFKNISQ
+475 GRAVVSFKNISQ

-529 KLKIS
+529 KLKLS

>member
-19 LFCVTAAV
+19 LFCATAAV

-40 KEWYD
+40 KEWYKT
-45 AGLNVTF
+45 GLNVTF
-52 TTEGEEW
+52 TTEGDEW
-59 DYVINGTDAIMTDK
+59 DYAIDGTNAIMTDK
-73 TGLKELAYKNRVGM
+73 TGFKEFAYKNRNSMMV
-87 IAYGFA
+87 YGFI
-93 AGIAAL
+93 AGITAL

-107 SAAHRNGTEEC
+107 SAAHRSGTEDC
-118 VPLRQDRIPYDLY
+118 VLLRQDKMPYDLY
-131 LLLAI
+131 LPSAILLGT
-136 PLEVGLCWGLFEFLA
+136 GLCAMLVECVA
-151 YGLDTLKAVAA
+151 YELNTVKAVAA
-162 ALLAV
+162 ALIMACL
-167 CIAGVFMALC
+167 AGVFMALC

-186 GTLLKNTLTYRL
+186 GTLFKNTL
-198 CAWIYRLCTGVK
+198 IYRLCTGVGM
-210 TGAGRMVD
+210 GASSMLSSISGA
-218 GIRGEWRLSLALAGY
+218 WRFSLAFAGY
-233 LLINA
+233 LLVNA
-238 LFALLLLTHA
+238 VL
-248 SFFAFLMLL
+248 SYIFFTRGGFLAFLLLL
-257 AINGGVLYFLLKM
+257 AINGGALYLLLNM
-270 IKQMRTLR
+270 IRQMRTLS

-285 NGDLNYCVDTSD
+285 NGDLGYCVDTSD

-309 NSISRGMAIAVNER
+309 NSIGRGMAIAVNER

-394 GALNVNMERVNV
+394 GALNVNMERVNI

-422 AAGITPVVN
+422 AVNITPVVN

-475 GRAAVCFKNISQ
+475 GRAVVSFKNISQ

-504 DESRSKGGSG
+504 DESRSRGGSG
-514 LGLNIAESLTELMKG
+514 LGLSIAESLTELMKG
-529 KLKIS
+529 KLKLS

>member
-19 LFCVTAAV
+19 LFCATAAV

-40 KEWYD
+40 KEWYKT
-45 AGLNVTF
+45 GLNVTF
-52 TTEGEEW
+52 TTEGDEW
-59 DYVINGTDAIMTDK
+59 DYAIDGTNAIMTDK
-73 TGLKELAYKNRVGM
+73 TGFKEFAYKNRNSMMV
-87 IAYGFA
+87 YGFI
-93 AGIAAL
+93 AGITAL
-99 ACFVFLLC
+99 ACFVFLIC
-107 SAAHRNGTEEC
+107 SAAHRSGTEDC
-118 VPLRQDRIPYDLY
+118 VLLRQDKMPYDLY
-131 LLLAI
+131 LPSAILLGT
-136 PLEVGLCWGLFEFLA
+136 GLCTMLVECVA
-151 YGLDTLKAVAA
+151 YELNTVKAVAA
-162 ALLAV
+162 ALIMACL
-167 CIAGVFMALC
+167 AGVFMALC

-186 GTLLKNTLTYRL
+186 GTLFKNTL
-198 CAWIYRLCTGVK
+198 IYRLCTGVGM
-210 TGAGRMVD
+210 GASSMLSSISGA
-218 GIRGEWRLSLALAGY
+218 WRFSLAFAGY

-238 LFALLLLTHA
+238 LLSYRFFTRGGFLAFLLLIA
-248 SFFAFLMLL
+248 V
-257 AINGGVLYFLLKM
+257 NGGALYFLLNM
-270 IKQMRTLR
+270 IRQMRTLS

-285 NGDLNYCVDTSD
+285 NGDLSYCVDTSD

-309 NSISRGMAIAVNER
+309 NSIGRGMAIAVNER

-362 EKAKEYIDT
+362 EKAKEYINT

-394 GALNVNMERVNV
+394 GALNVNMERVNI

-422 AAGITPVVN
+422 AVNITPVVN

-454 QNICKHGMPGT
+454 QNICRHGMPGT

-475 GRAAVCFKNISQ
+475 GRAVVSFKNISQ

-504 DESRSKGGSG
+504 DESRSRGGSG
-514 LGLNIAESLTELMKG
+514 LGLSIAESLTELMKG
-529 KLKIS
+529 KLKLS

-544 WFDEDKQ
+544 WFDEEK

>member
-19 LFCVTAAV
+19 LFCAMAAV

-33 GVVYCYS
+33 GVVYCCS
-40 KEWYD
+40 KEWYKT
-45 AGLNVTF
+45 GLNVTF

-59 DYVINGTDAIMTDK
+59 DYAIDGTNAIMTDK
-73 TGLKELAYKNRVGM
+73 TGFKEFAYKNRNSMMV
-87 IAYGFA
+87 YGFI
-93 AGIAAL
+93 AGITAL

-107 SAAHRNGTEEC
+107 SAAHRSGTEDC
-118 VPLRQDRIPYDLY
+118 VLLRQDKMPYDLY
-131 LLLAI
+131 LPSAILLGT
-136 PLEVGLCWGLFEFLA
+136 GLCAMLVECVA
-151 YGLDTLKAVAA
+151 YELNTVKAVAA
-162 ALLAV
+162 ALIMACLAG
-167 CIAGVFMALC
+167 AFMALC

-186 GTLLKNTLTYRL
+186 GTLFKNTL
-198 CAWIYRLCTGVK
+198 IYKLCTGIG
-210 TGAGRMVD
+210 TGATGFLNSIS
-218 GIRGEWRLSLALAGY
+218 GAWRFSLAFAGY

-238 LFALLLLTHA
+238 LL
-248 SFFAFLMLL
+248 SYRFFTRGGFFTFLILL
-257 AINGGVLYFLLKM
+257 AINGGALYLLLNM
-270 IKQMRTLR
+270 IRQMRTLS

-285 NGDLNYCVDTSD
+285 NGDLSYCVDTSN

-309 NSISRGMAIAVNER
+309 NSIGRGMAIAVNER

-394 GALNVNMERVNV
+394 GALNVNMERVNI

-422 AAGITPVVN
+422 AVNITPVVN

-475 GRAAVCFKNISQ
+475 GRAVVSFKNISQ

-504 DESRSKGGSG
+504 DESRSRGGSG
-514 LGLNIAESLTELMKG
+514 LGLSIAESLTELMKG
-529 KLKIS
+529 KLKLS

>member
-19 LFCVTAAV
+19 LFCAMAAV

-33 GVVYCYS
+33 GVVYCCS
-40 KEWYD
+40 KEWYKT
-45 AGLNVTF
+45 GLNVTF
-52 TTEGEEW
+52 TTEGKEW
-59 DYVINGTDAIMTDK
+59 DYAIDGTNAIMTDK
-73 TGLKELAYKNRVGM
+73 TGFKEFAYKNRNSMMV
-87 IAYGFA
+87 YGFI
-93 AGIAAL
+93 AGITAL

-107 SAAHRNGTEEC
+107 SAAHRSGTEDC
-118 VPLRQDRIPYDLY
+118 VLLRQDKMPYDLY
-131 LLLAI
+131 LPSAILLGT
-136 PLEVGLCWGLFEFLA
+136 GLCAMLVECVA
-151 YGLDTLKAVAA
+151 YELNTVKAVAA
-162 ALLAV
+162 ALIMACL
-167 CIAGVFMALC
+167 AGVFMALC

-186 GTLLKNTLTYRL
+186 GTLFKNTL
-198 CAWIYRLCTGVK
+198 IYKLCTGIG
-210 TGAGRMVD
+210 TGATGFLNSIS
-218 GIRGEWRLSLALAGY
+218 GAWRFSLAFAGY

-238 LFALLLLTHA
+238 LL
-248 SFFAFLMLL
+248 SYRFFTRGGFFTFLILL
-257 AINGGVLYFLLKM
+257 AINGGALYLLLNM
-270 IKQMRTLR
+270 IRQMRTLS

-285 NGDLNYCVDTSD
+285 NGDLSYCVDTSN

-309 NSISRGMAIAVNER
+309 NSIGRGMAIAVNER

-353 LLQKEDIQD
+353 LLQKKDIQD

-394 GALNVNMERVNV
+394 GALNVNMERVNI

-422 AAGITPVVN
+422 AVNITPVVN

-475 GRAAVCFKNISQ
+475 GRAVVSFKNISQ

-504 DESRSKGGSG
+504 DESRSRGGSG
-514 LGLNIAESLTELMKG
+514 LGLSIAESLTELMKG
-529 KLKIS
+529 KLKLS

>member
-19 LFCVTAAV
+19 LFCAMAAV

-33 GVVYCYS
+33 GVVYCCS
-40 KEWYD
+40 KEWYKT
-45 AGLNVTF
+45 GLNVTF

-59 DYVINGTDAIMTDK
+59 DYAIDGTNAIMTDK
-73 TGLKELAYKNRVGM
+73 TGFKEFAYKNRNSMMV
-87 IAYGFA
+87 YGFI
-93 AGIAAL
+93 AGITAL

-107 SAAHRNGTEEC
+107 SAAHRSGTEDC
-118 VPLRQDRIPYDLY
+118 VLLRQDKMPYDLY
-131 LLLAI
+131 LPSAILLGT
-136 PLEVGLCWGLFEFLA
+136 GLCAMLVECVA
-151 YGLDTLKAVAA
+151 YELNTVKAVAA
-162 ALLAV
+162 ALIMACL
-167 CIAGVFMALC
+167 AGVFMALC

-186 GTLLKNTLTYRL
+186 GTLFKNTL
-198 CAWIYRLCTGVK
+198 IYKLCTGIG
-210 TGAGRMVD
+210 TGATGFLNSIS
-218 GIRGEWRLSLALAGY
+218 GAWRFSLAFAGY

-238 LFALLLLTHA
+238 LLSYRFFTRGGFLAFLLLIA
-248 SFFAFLMLL
+248 V
-257 AINGGVLYFLLKM
+257 NGGALYFLLNM
-270 IKQMRTLR
+270 IRQMRTLS

-285 NGDLNYCVDTSD
+285 NGDLSYCVDTSD

-309 NSISRGMAIAVNER
+309 NSIGRGMAIAVNER

-394 GALNVNMERVNV
+394 GALNVNMERVNI

-422 AAGITPVVN
+422 AVNITPVVN

-475 GRAAVCFKNISQ
+475 GRAVVSFKNISQ

-504 DESRSKGGSG
+504 DESRSRGGSG
-514 LGLNIAESLTELMKG
+514 LGLSIAESLTELMKG
-529 KLKIS
+529 KLKLS

>member
-19 LFCVTAAV
+19 LFCATAAV

-40 KEWYD
+40 KEWYKT
-45 AGLNVTF
+45 GLNVTF
-52 TTEGEEW
+52 TTEGDEW
-59 DYVINGTDAIMTDK
+59 DYAIDGTNAIMTDK
-73 TGLKELAYKNRVGM
+73 TGFKEFAYKNRNSMMV
-87 IAYGFA
+87 YGFI
-93 AGIAAL
+93 AGITAL

-107 SAAHRNGTEEC
+107 SAAHRSGTEDC
-118 VPLRQDRIPYDLY
+118 VLLRQDKMPYDLY
-131 LLLAI
+131 LPSAILLGT
-136 PLEVGLCWGLFEFLA
+136 GLCAMLVECVA
-151 YGLDTLKAVAA
+151 YELNTVKAVAA
-162 ALLAV
+162 ALIMACL
-167 CIAGVFMALC
+167 AGVFMALC

-186 GTLLKNTLTYRL
+186 GTLFKNTL
-198 CAWIYRLCTGVK
+198 IYRLCTGVGM
-210 TGAGRMVD
+210 GASSMLSSISGA
-218 GIRGEWRLSLALAGY
+218 WRFSLAFAGY

-238 LFALLLLTHA
+238 LLSYRFFTRGGFLVFLLLIA
-248 SFFAFLMLL
+248 V
-257 AINGGVLYFLLKM
+257 NGGALYFLLNM
-270 IKQMRTLR
+270 IRQMRTLS

-285 NGDLNYCVDTSD
+285 NGDLSYCVDTSD

-309 NSISRGMAIAVNER
+309 NSIGRGMAIAVNER

-362 EKAKEYIDT
+362 EKAKEYINT

-394 GALNVNMERVNV
+394 GALNVNMERVNI

-422 AAGITPVVN
+422 AVNITPVVN

-454 QNICKHGMPGT
+454 QNICRHGMPGT

-475 GRAAVCFKNISQ
+475 GRAVVSFKNISQ

-504 DESRSKGGSG
+504 DESRSRGGSG
-514 LGLNIAESLTELMKG
+514 LGLSIAESLTELMKG
-529 KLKIS
+529 KLKLS

>member
-19 LFCVTAAV
+19 LFCATAAV

-40 KEWYD
+40 KEWYKT
-45 AGLNVTF
+45 GLNVTF
-52 TTEGEEW
+52 TTEGDEW
-59 DYVINGTDAIMTDK
+59 DYAIDGTNAIMTDK
-73 TGLKELAYKNRVGM
+73 TGFKEFAYKNRNSMMV
-87 IAYGFA
+87 YGFI
-93 AGIAAL
+93 AGITAL
-99 ACFVFLLC
+99 ACFVFLIC
-107 SAAHRNGTEEC
+107 SAAHRSGTEDC
-118 VPLRQDRIPYDLY
+118 VLLRQDKMPYDLY
-131 LLLAI
+131 LPSAILLGT
-136 PLEVGLCWGLFEFLA
+136 GLCAMLVECVA
-151 YGLDTLKAVAA
+151 YELNTVKAVAA
-162 ALLAV
+162 ALIMACL
-167 CIAGVFMALC
+167 AGVFRSLC

-186 GTLLKNTLTYRL
+186 GTLFKNTL
-198 CAWIYRLCTGVK
+198 IYRLCTGVGM
-210 TGAGRMVD
+210 GASSMLSSISGA
-218 GIRGEWRLSLALAGY
+218 WRFSLAFAGY
-233 LLINA
+233 LLVNA
-238 LFALLLLTHA
+238 VL
-248 SFFAFLMLL
+248 SYIFFTRGGFLAFLLLL
-257 AINGGVLYFLLKM
+257 AINGGALYLLLNM
-270 IKQMRTLR
+270 IRQMRTLS

-285 NGDLNYCVDTSD
+285 NGDLGYCVDTSD

-309 NSISRGMAIAVNER
+309 NSIGRGMAIAVNER

-394 GALNVNMERVNV
+394 GALNVNMERVNI

-422 AAGITPVVN
+422 AVNITPVVN

-475 GRAAVCFKNISQ
+475 GRAAVSFKNISQ

-504 DESRSKGGSG
+504 DGSRSRGGSG
-514 LGLNIAESLTELMKG
+514 LGLSIAESLTELMKG
-529 KLKIS
+529 KLKLS

-544 WFDEDKQ
+544 WFDEEK

>member
-19 LFCVTAAV
+19 LFCAMAAV

-33 GVVYCYS
+33 GVVYCCS
-40 KEWYD
+40 KEWYKT
-45 AGLNVTF
+45 GLNVTF

-59 DYVINGTDAIMTDK
+59 DYVIDGTNAIMTDK
-73 TGLKELAYKNRVGM
+73 TGFKEFAYKNRNSMMV
-87 IAYGFA
+87 YGFI
-93 AGIAAL
+93 AGITAL

-107 SAAHRNGTEEC
+107 SAAHRSGTEDC
-118 VPLRQDRIPYDLY
+118 VLLRQDKMPYDLY
-131 LLLAI
+131 LPSAILLGT
-136 PLEVGLCWGLFEFLA
+136 GLCAMLVECVA
-151 YGLDTLKAVAA
+151 YELNTVKAVAA
-162 ALLAV
+162 ALIMACL
-167 CIAGVFMALC
+167 AGVFMALC

-186 GTLLKNTLTYRL
+186 GTLFKNTL
-198 CAWIYRLCTGVK
+198 IYKLCTGIG
-210 TGAGRMVD
+210 TGATGFLNSIS
-218 GIRGEWRLSLALAGY
+218 GAWRFSLAFAGY

-238 LFALLLLTHA
+238 LL
-248 SFFAFLMLL
+248 SYRFFTRGGFFTFLILL
-257 AINGGVLYFLLKM
+257 AINGGALYLLLNM
-270 IKQMRTLR
+270 IRQMRTLS

-285 NGDLNYCVDTSD
+285 NGDLSYCVDTSN

-309 NSISRGMAIAVNER
+309 NSIGRGMAIAVNER

-353 LLQKEDIQD
+353 LLQKKDIQD

-394 GALNVNMERVNV
+394 GALNVNMERVNI

-422 AAGITPVVN
+422 AVNITPVVN

-475 GRAAVCFKNISQ
+475 GRAVVSFKNISQ

-504 DESRSKGGSG
+504 DESRSRGGSG
-514 LGLNIAESLTELMKG
+514 LGLSIAESLTELMKG
-529 KLKIS
+529 KLKLS

>member
-19 LFCVTAAV
+19 LFCATAAV

-40 KEWYD
+40 KEWYKT
-45 AGLNVTF
+45 GLNVTF
-52 TTEGEEW
+52 TTEGDEW
-59 DYVINGTDAIMTDK
+59 DYAIDGTNAIMTDK
-73 TGLKELAYKNRVGM
+73 TGFKEFAYKNRNSMMV
-87 IAYGFA
+87 YGFI
-93 AGIAAL
+93 AGITAL
-99 ACFVFLLC
+99 ACFVFLIC
-107 SAAHRNGTEEC
+107 SAAHRSGTEDC
-118 VPLRQDRIPYDLY
+118 VLLRQDKMPYDLY
-131 LLLAI
+131 LPSAILLGT
-136 PLEVGLCWGLFEFLA
+136 GLCAMLVECVA
-151 YGLDTLKAVAA
+151 YELNTVKAVAA
-162 ALLAV
+162 ALIMACL
-167 CIAGVFMALC
+167 AGVFMALC

-186 GTLLKNTLTYRL
+186 GTLFKNTL
-198 CAWIYRLCTGVK
+198 IYRLCTGVGM
-210 TGAGRMVD
+210 GASSMLSSISGA
-218 GIRGEWRLSLALAGY
+218 WRFSLAFAGY

-238 LFALLLLTHA
+238 LLSYRFFTRGGFLT
-248 SFFAFLMLL
+248 FLILL
-257 AINGGVLYFLLKM
+257 AVNVGALYFLLNM
-270 IKQMRTLR
+270 IRQMRTLS

-285 NGDLNYCVDTSD
+285 NGDLSYCVDTSG

-309 NSISRGMAIAVNER
+309 NSIGRGMAIAVNER

-394 GALNVNMERVNV
+394 GALNVNMERVNI

-422 AAGITPVVN
+422 AVNITPVVN

-475 GRAAVCFKNISQ
+475 GRAVVSFKNISQ

-504 DESRSKGGSG
+504 DESRSRGGSG

-529 KLKIS
+529 KLKLS

>member
-19 LFCVTAAV
+19 LFCAMAAV

-40 KEWYD
+40 KEWYKT
-45 AGLNVTF
+45 GLNVTF
-52 TTEGEEW
+52 TTEGDEW
-59 DYVINGTDAIMTDK
+59 DYAIDGTNAIMTDK
-73 TGLKELAYKNRVGM
+73 TGFKEFAYKNRNSMMV
-87 IAYGFA
+87 YGFI
-93 AGIAAL
+93 AGITAL

-107 SAAHRNGTEEC
+107 SAAHRSGTEDC
-118 VPLRQDRIPYDLY
+118 VLLRQDKMPYDLY
-131 LLLAI
+131 LPSAILLGT
-136 PLEVGLCWGLFEFLA
+136 GLCAMLVECVA
-151 YGLDTLKAVAA
+151 YELNTVKAVAA
-162 ALLAV
+162 ALIMACL
-167 CIAGVFMALC
+167 AGVFMALC

-186 GTLLKNTLTYRL
+186 GTLFKNTL
-198 CAWIYRLCTGVK
+198 IYRLCTGVGM
-210 TGAGRMVD
+210 GASSMLSSISGA
-218 GIRGEWRLSLALAGY
+218 WRFSLAFAGY

-238 LFALLLLTHA
+238 LLSYRFFTRGGFLAFLLLIA
-248 SFFAFLMLL
+248 V
-257 AINGGVLYFLLKM
+257 NGGALYLLLNM
-270 IKQMRTLR
+270 IRQMRTLS

-285 NGDLNYCVDTSD
+285 NGDLSYCVDTSD

-309 NSISRGMAIAVNER
+309 NSIGRGMAIAVNER

-394 GALNVNMERVNV
+394 GALNVNMERVNI

-422 AAGITPVVN
+422 AVNITPVVN

-475 GRAAVCFKNISQ
+475 GRAVVSFKNISQ

-504 DESRSKGGSG
+504 DESRSRGGSG
-514 LGLNIAESLTELMKG
+514 LGLSIAESLTELMKG
-529 KLKIS
+529 KLKLS

>member
-19 LFCVTAAV
+19 LFCATAAV

-40 KEWYD
+40 KEWYKT
-45 AGLNVTF
+45 GLNVTF
-52 TTEGEEW
+52 TTEGDEW
-59 DYVINGTDAIMTDK
+59 DYAIDGTNAIMTDK
-73 TGLKELAYKNRVGM
+73 TGFKEFAYKNRNSMMV
-87 IAYGFA
+87 YGFI
-93 AGIAAL
+93 AGITAL
-99 ACFVFLLC
+99 ACFVFLIC
-107 SAAHRNGTEEC
+107 SAAHRSGTEDC
-118 VPLRQDRIPYDLY
+118 VLLRQDKMPYDLY
-131 LLLAI
+131 LPSAILLGT
-136 PLEVGLCWGLFEFLA
+136 GLCAMLVECVA
-151 YGLDTLKAVAA
+151 YELNTVKAVAA
-162 ALLAV
+162 ALIMACL
-167 CIAGVFMALC
+167 AGVFMALC

-186 GTLLKNTLTYRL
+186 GTLFKNTL
-198 CAWIYRLCTGVK
+198 IYRLCTGVGM
-210 TGAGRMVD
+210 GASSMLSSISGA
-218 GIRGEWRLSLALAGY
+218 WRFSLAFAGY

-238 LFALLLLTHA
+238 LL
-248 SFFAFLMLL
+248 SYRFFTRGGFFTFLILL
-257 AINGGVLYFLLKM
+257 AINGGALYLLLNM
-270 IKQMRTLR
+270 IRQMRTLS

-285 NGDLNYCVDTSD
+285 NGDLGYCVDTSD

-309 NSISRGMAIAVNER
+309 NSIGRGMAIAVNER

-394 GALNVNMERVNV
+394 GALNVNMERVNI

-422 AAGITPVVN
+422 AVNITPVVN

-475 GRAAVCFKNISQ
+475 GRAVVSFKNISQ

-504 DESRSKGGSG
+504 DESRSRGGSG

-529 KLKIS
+529 KLKLS